1 MPLSMDRH
9 HIEGIEWK
17 DVQLALEQDLKI
29 QGKYDAHFLTYWFDE
44 GRHTTFCLV
53 SAPSAEAVTGLHSE
67 AHGQIPNEVV
77 EVEQTAVLSLMGRIA
92 DIPFGKGHDG
102 RAIDRGFRSIMFT
115 DLVGYTAMTNRPG
128 DDRALKILRDHNNVV
143 RDALAR
149 FGGREVKH
157 TGDGV
162 MASFDEAD
170 QALRSA
176 IKIRGDVADIEMP
189 DQDSKLI
196 IRIGLTSGEH
206 IQEGE
211 DLFGSVVNLASRL
224 CDLAEANEILFSHE
238 FQGEL
243 TDDSFAIESI
253 GEVTVRGFD
262 RPVHVARVIG

>member
-1 MPLSMDRH
+1 M
-9 HIEGIEWK
+9 
-17 DVQLALEQDLKI
+17 
-29 QGKYDAHFLTYWFDE
+29 
-44 GRHTTFCLV
+44 
-53 SAPSAEAVTGLHSE
+53 
-67 AHGQIPNEVV
+67 
-77 EVEQTAVLSLMGRIA
+77 
-92 DIPFGKGHDG
+92 
-102 RAIDRGFRSIMFT
+102 
-115 DLVGYTAMTNRPG
+115 
-128 DDRALKILRDHNNVV
+128 V

-196 IRIGLTSGEH
+196 IRIGLTSGEP

-238 FQGEL
+238 FQSEL

-253 GEVTVRGFD
+253 GEVTVSGFD